1 MEHERMTKEQA
12 LDALHQ
18 LKDNRDIESGH
29 IEADGILC
37 AFLRHLGHDD
47 VSSAFERLE
56 KWYA

>member
-1 MEHERMTKEQA
+1 MTKEQA
-12 LDALHQ
+12 LDALHH

-37 AFLRHLGHDD
+37 ALLRHLGHDD